1 MGEHDSPVGSL
12 TGPRH
17 DGILPPAMK
26 VLVVGGGG
34 REHALCWKIAQS
46 PRVKHVLCAP
56 GNAGIAR
63 TFECRPVRSNDVD
76 GLVALAE
83 SEKVDLT
90 VVGPEEPLCLG
101 LVDRLDARGKR
112 AFGPTAAA
120 AQIEGSKAFCKDL
133 LRRHRVP
140 TPSFRAFEDIH
151 HAMAFV
157 ETTRE
162 FPIVVKASG
171 LAAGKGV
178 VVCEEREQARE
189 ALQRMM
195 ETRSLGDAGA
205 TVVIEEFARGPELSV
220 LAITDGSAIV
230 PLEPARDHKRLLDHD
245 AGPNTGG
252 MGAVSPVSIPPRLR
266 LQIEQQILLP
276 VIHAMNREGRR
287 FRGVLYAGL
296 VLGAK
301 GPVVLEFNA
310 RFGDP
315 ETQAVLAL
323 LETPLAGVLRWA
335 AGAGGRTPVL
345 QWHDGAAV
353 TVVIA
358 APGYP
363 GPPQTGDPITGAEQ
377 PGVIHAGTRRRD
389 DGVIVSSG
397 GRVVSATAVGAT
409 LAEARDRAYAL
420 ARSVHLPGGQMR
432 TDIALR
438 AVSSGS

>member
-1 MGEHDSPVGSL
+1 
-12 TGPRH
+12 
-17 DGILPPAMK
+17 MK

-315 ETQAVLAL
+315 EAQAILARFADDL
-323 LETPLAGVLRWA
+323 VPYLEA
-335 AGAGGRTPVL
+335 AASGTLESLEGPRFDPRVAI
-345 QWHDGAAV
+345 
-353 TVVIA
+353 TVVA
-358 APGYP
+358 ASEGYPEDPKLNRPVAGLDEVVESDALHVFHSGTATAPG
-363 GPPQTGDPITGAEQ
+363 GA
-377 PGVIHAGTRRRD
+377 IAT
-389 DGVIVSSG
+389 SG
-397 GRVVSATAVGAT
+397 GRVLSVTALGAT
-409 LAEARDRAYAL
+409 VEEARVRAYDAVDRIRFAGKQVRRDIGL
-420 ARSVHLPGGQMR
+420 QRSP
-432 TDIALR
+432 A
-438 AVSSGS
+438 